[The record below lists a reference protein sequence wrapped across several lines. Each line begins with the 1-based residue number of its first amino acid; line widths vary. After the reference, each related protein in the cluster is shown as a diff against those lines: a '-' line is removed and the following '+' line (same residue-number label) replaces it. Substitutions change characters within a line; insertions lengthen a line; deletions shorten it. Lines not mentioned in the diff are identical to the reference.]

1 VPGVPWVSGVP
12 WVLWCYGRVPV
23 GVAGIALVAP
33 LALKALIAPLAL
45 KAPLAPLAL
54 QALQAPKAPLA
65 PLAPN
70 SEMLSN
76 FLFEKFDEPW
86 FEERVH
92 ILDIQ
97 ADHAFER
104 GMRGKHAPQR
114 LDL

>member
-1 VPGVPWVSGVP
+1 VP

-54 QALQAPKAPLA
+54 EALQAPKA

>member
-1 VPGVPWVSGVP
+1 MPGVPWVSGVP

-54 QALQAPKAPLA
+54 EALQAPKA